1 MPPYTTDSHDFLS
14 LVVDIQFSFQDVS
27 QPTREA
33 YNDQLYDGDGTW
45 DSGLE
50 TWIVRVRLLCR
61 WGQEEVGVTT

>member
-1 MPPYTTDSHDFLS
+1 M
-14 LVVDIQFSFQDVS
+14 
-27 QPTREA
+27 REA

-61 WGQEEVGVTT
+61 WGQEEVGGTT